1 MISARGL
8 AAHEAG
14 ADLVPWDLERRE
26 VGPGD
31 VQIAISHSGVCHS
44 DIHLVR
50 GDWGEQEF
58 PVVPGH
64 EIVGEVVAVGSDV
77 TDFSVGERAGVGVY
91 VDSCRECANCLAGQ
105 SNYCLEGM
113 TGTYAN
119 PDRRHG
125 GYTQGG
131 YATTIVVDHGYVVHV
146 PESLDPAGAAPLL
159 CAGITLYAPLRR
171 FEAGPGKR
179 VGIVGLGGL
188 GHMGVKFAV
197 AMGADVTVISHSP
210 EKKADAEKLGAQH
223 FLLSTDSEAMDAERY
238 GFDLIINTVSV
249 PLDTNVYLELLG
261 FHGVFVNVGL
271 PGEPFSFDAPRILNQ
286 GRSIV
291 GSMIGP
297 VSQLQE
303 MLDFSAEHGI
313 HSEVEVI
320 PAEYINDAY
329 QRVIDSDVRYRF
341 VIDGSTI

>member
-1 MISARGL
+1 MTRAL

-14 ADLVPWDLERRE
+14 ADLVPYEFSRRQ

-31 VQIAISHSGVCHS
+31 VKIEISHAGVCHS

-50 GDWGEQEF
+50 GDWGDQHF

-64 EIVGEVVAVGSDV
+64 EIVGRVTAVGSDV
-77 TDFSVGERAGVGVY
+77 TDFSVGDLAGVGVY
-91 VDSCRECANCLAGQ
+91 VDSCRECENCLAGE
-105 SNYCLEGM
+105 SNFCHRGM
-113 TGTYAN
+113 TGTYAA
-119 PDRRHG
+119 PDHRHG

-131 YATTIVVDHGYVVHV
+131 YASDIVVDHGYVVHV

-179 VGIVGLGGL
+179 VGIIGLGGL
-188 GHMGVKFAV
+188 GHMGVKFAH
-197 AMGADVTVISHSP
+197 AMGAEVTVISHSP
-210 EKKADAEKLGAQH
+210 GKEADAKKLGADH
-223 FLLSTDSEAMDAERY
+223 FLLSTDSEQMEAHRY
-238 GFDLIINTVSV
+238 GFDLLINTVSV
-249 PLDTNVYLELLG
+249 PIDVNAYLELLG
-261 FHGVFVNVGL
+261 FRGTLVMVGL
-271 PGEPFSFDAPRILNQ
+271 AGEPYCFDAPVILNQ
-286 GRSIV
+286 GRSIT

-297 VSQLQE
+297 VHQLQE

-313 HSEVEVI
+313 HSDIEVI
-320 PAEYINDAY
+320 TADYINTAY

-341 VIDGSTI
+341 VIDASTI

>member
-1 MISARGL
+1 VISARGL

-14 ADLVPWDLERRE
+14 ADLVPWDFERRD

-31 VQIAISHSGVCHS
+31 VQISISHSGVCHS

-64 EIVGEVVAVGSDV
+64 EIVGEVVAVGADV
-77 TDFSVGERAGVGVY
+77 TNFSVGDRAGVGVY
-91 VDSCRECANCLAGQ
+91 VDSCRECANCVAGQ

-131 YATTIVVDHGYVVHV
+131 YATTIVVDQGYVVHV

-197 AMGADVTVISHSP
+197 AMGADVTVISHTP

-223 FLLSTDSEAMDAERY
+223 FLLSTDQDAMDAERY

-271 PGEPFSFDAPRILNQ
+271 PGEP
-286 GRSIV
+286 
-291 GSMIGP
+291 
-297 VSQLQE
+297 
-303 MLDFSAEHGI
+303 SA
-313 HSEVEVI
+313 
-320 PAEYINDAY
+320 
-329 QRVIDSDVRYRF
+329 
-341 VIDGSTI
+341 